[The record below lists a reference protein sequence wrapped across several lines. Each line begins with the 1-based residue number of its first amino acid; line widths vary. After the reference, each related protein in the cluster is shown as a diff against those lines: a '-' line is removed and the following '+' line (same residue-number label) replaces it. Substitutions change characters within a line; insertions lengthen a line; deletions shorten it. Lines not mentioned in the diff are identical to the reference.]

1 MLILS
6 RAGEPITAALLL
18 ATVFAVAA
26 TIVTLLGAWVYRAE
40 RRNRSHP
47 HGPSPS

>member
-6 RAGEPITAALLL
+6 AGEPITAALLL
-18 ATVFAVAA
+18 GVVFMVAA